1 MKTHLPCRLC
11 ETAST
16 TLEQPVITRKRP
28 DTPLFREEHELKF
41 YAGLPLIPTNLAHMI
56 LSDAELTA
64 LRQQHCAKLRQSLP
78 RLGKPLYTYVRK
90 LRHRNHRHRE
100 LAERG
105 LERTIRR
112 YQFNA
117 DQAHAWMPP
126 YAKVVAPSAV
136 LLGPNQWCL
145 PGQPIGGPGPVSFDP
160 VALHHDGMEI
170 RRYYNYP
177 TLLAETT
184 GSPTPHSLHRGR
196 KLDGVLQDWL
206 ISLYTS
212 LCDWM
217 PAEMSGRKA
226 KKTHPFVHISRRR
239 AVLALTVNIANHY
252 LPDLRLTVA
261 MLTKLLRP
269 RPDHART
276 LKARQRHKIEA
287 DKEKMFQSIDKRSLR
302 RA

>member
-145 PGQPIGGPGPVSFDP
+145 PTANRRTGPGLLRSGRPTSRRHGNSPILQLSHAPRGDDRQSYSSQSP
-160 VALHHDGMEI
+160 PRPQARWCTSRLAHLALH
-170 RRYYNYP
+170 
-177 TLLAETT
+177 
-184 GSPTPHSLHRGR
+184 
-196 KLDGVLQDWL
+196 
-206 ISLYTS
+206 
-212 LCDWM
+212 
-217 PAEMSGRKA
+217 
-226 KKTHPFVHISRRR
+226 
-239 AVLALTVNIANHY
+239 
-252 LPDLRLTVA
+252 
-261 MLTKLLRP
+261 
-269 RPDHART
+269 
-276 LKARQRHKIEA
+276 
-287 DKEKMFQSIDKRSLR
+287 
-302 RA
+302 